1 MNYGRKGSANTHSV
15 TASRKYTGCF
25 LLGAEQYKFQHPF
38 SGGTDFFLCFFTNK
52 PLGFQRIKDGVE
64 NEFFTNAILSTYC
77 SRLSRLPL

>member
-38 SGGTDFFLCFFTNK
+38 FWWNGFFPLFFHK
-52 PLGFQRIKDGVE
+52 
-64 NEFFTNAILSTYC
+64 
-77 SRLSRLPL
+77 